1 MGMGLKKDKQKEPK
15 GFEKGFKIKA
25 MQIWAFRN
33 GPRVMATL
41 KKKKKNKQR
50 PMTHSSHIGNVIEK
64 KNRWVTTNSKL
75 WPSS

>member
-1 MGMGLKKDKQKEPK
+1 MGLKKDKQKEPR
-15 GFEKGFKIKA
+15 GFEKGFRIKA

-41 KKKKKNKQR
+41 KKKQHR

-64 KNRWVTTNSKL
+64 NRWVTTNSKL